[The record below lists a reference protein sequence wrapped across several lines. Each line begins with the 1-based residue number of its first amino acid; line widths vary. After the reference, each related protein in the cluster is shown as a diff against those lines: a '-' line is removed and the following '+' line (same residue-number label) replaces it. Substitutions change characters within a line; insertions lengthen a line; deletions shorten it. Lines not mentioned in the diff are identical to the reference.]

1 MRTNLKKNMRRK
13 LDIRLLRFIST
24 KMRFSIMKE
33 KMSFMK
39 TKNSN
44 VDIFMPIFV
53 KLKSEISQLLLLARL
68 WKLSASQKIIISS
81 KEIKKD
87 CLTRIRGKSILPTC
101 SFTIKTQKDSSRAQM
116 EKLTIKTLKK
126 VGSFINLSLVP
137 IKELSRF
144 VLSTSQQ
151 ILVSSRPSKLYQKM
165 LFMRLTQ
172 GSRKELEI

>member
-13 LDIRLLRFIST
+13 LDIRLLRFISI

-68 WKLSASQKIIISS
+68 WKLSASQKIIISRYFLCYS
-81 KEIKKD
+81 AK
-87 CLTRIRGKSILPTC
+87 R
-101 SFTIKTQKDSSRAQM
+101 
-116 EKLTIKTLKK
+116 
-126 VGSFINLSLVP
+126 
-137 IKELSRF
+137 
-144 VLSTSQQ
+144 
-151 ILVSSRPSKLYQKM
+151 
-165 LFMRLTQ
+165 
-172 GSRKELEI
+172 